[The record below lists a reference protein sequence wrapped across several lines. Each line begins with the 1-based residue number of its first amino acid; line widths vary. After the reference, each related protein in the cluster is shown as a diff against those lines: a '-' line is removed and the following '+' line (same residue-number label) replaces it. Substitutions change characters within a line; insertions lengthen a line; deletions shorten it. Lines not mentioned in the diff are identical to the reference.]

1 MTLTVA
7 SETALALREL
17 EQADAQATAL
27 ESRLDRTLTFLLSKK
42 WRNIERVCV
51 EADFI
56 AEIGLDATLDA
67 LLQGLEAEQ
76 EVDLGPAHDPV
87 QAPASVRER
96 VDVASNSQTNISSN
110 GQGEISS
117 NEQEDGSSNDEKKKL
132 SDECARERKEQE
144 AILDMME

>member
-56 AEIGLDATLDA
+56 AGIGLDATLDA
-67 LLQGLEAEQ
+67 LLQGLESE
-76 EVDLGPAHDPV
+76 DLGPAHDPV

>member
-42 WRNIERVCV
+42 WRNIERECE

-56 AEIGLDATLDA
+56 AGIGLDATLDA

-110 GQGEISS
+110 GQ
-117 NEQEDGSSNDEKKKL
+117 EDGSSNDEKKKL